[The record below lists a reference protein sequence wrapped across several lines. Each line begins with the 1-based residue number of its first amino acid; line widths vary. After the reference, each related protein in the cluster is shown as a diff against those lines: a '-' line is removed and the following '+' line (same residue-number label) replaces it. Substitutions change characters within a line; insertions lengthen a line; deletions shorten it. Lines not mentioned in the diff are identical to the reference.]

1 LARFMHYTG
10 GTTIKLYM
18 KRTFLIFL
26 GLLLWLQ
33 GFAQD
38 YNVLAY
44 ETDRKLTWQ
53 DFKGRPK
60 PSDAHKGA
68 EITVSIFLKIRDT
81 SFWSGRVTY
90 DAYAV
95 AFKDES
101 WVKPAYRENY
111 SLQHE
116 QLHFDIAHLYAETLE
131 VKLNSLDSKTSKD
144 EAEVEKILKNH
155 LAEMRQFQ
163 DKYDRETN
171 GGNNYKQQMRWAKK
185 ISKALGILSTTVE
198 V

>member
-1 LARFMHYTG
+1 
-10 GTTIKLYM
+10 M

-26 GLLLWLQ
+26 GLLFWLQ
-33 GFAQD
+33 GIAQD

-44 ETDRKLTWQ
+44 EPGKLLTWQ
-53 DFKGRPK
+53 DFQGKAK
-60 PSDAHKGA
+60 PSDMHKGA
-68 EITVSIFLKIRDT
+68 EITVSIFLKIKDT
-81 SFWSGRVTY
+81 SFWSGKITY

-101 WVKPAYRENY
+101 WVRPAYKDAY

-131 VKLNSLDSKTSKD
+131 IELNSLDSKTSKD
-144 EAEVEKILKNH
+144 KAEVEKILTKH
-155 LAEMRQFQ
+155 LAEMRKFQ

-171 GGNNYKQQMRWAKK
+171 GGNNYRQQKRWANK
-185 ISKALGILSTTVE
+185 ISKAIAIMNTPVE

>member
-1 LARFMHYTG
+1 
-10 GTTIKLYM
+10 M

-26 GLLLWLQ
+26 SLLLWLQ
-33 GFAQD
+33 GAAQD

-44 ETDRKLTWQ
+44 ETGNKLVWQ

-68 EITVSIFLKIRDT
+68 EITVSIFLKVRDT
-81 SFWSGRVTY
+81 SFWSGKIEY

-101 WVKPAYRENY
+101 WVKPAYRDDY
-111 SLQHE
+111 SLKHE

-131 VKLNSLDSKTSKD
+131 AELNSLDSKSSKD
-144 EAEVEKILKNH
+144 EVEVERILKNH
-155 LAEMRQFQ
+155 LTEMRKFQ
-163 DKYDRETN
+163 DRYDRETN
-171 GGNNYKQQMRWAKK
+171 GGNNYKQQLRWSKK
-185 ISKALGILSTTVE
+185 IEKALKIIDTSVE